1 MSKISGGLVYTI
13 CPCEF
18 FDAIKKH
25 FPNAK
30 IIAEDLGMI
39 TADVKKVIEHYGFPG
54 MKILQFAFGGDLPT
68 NPYIPHNFSRNCIV
82 YTGTHDNNT
91 IQGWYKNEASEEDK
105 KRLAEYLGH
114 PINIEQVHWDMIRL
128 ALSSVA
134 ETAVIPMQD
143 FLGIGEEARM
153 NFPQKTEGNW
163 LWRVLPDQ
171 ITNKLAE
178 TLAHLNWFYSRESV
192 NK

>member
-1 MSKISGGLVYTI
+1 
-13 CPCEF
+13 
-18 FDAIKKH
+18 
-25 FPNAK
+25 
-30 IIAEDLGMI
+30 
-39 TADVKKVIEHYGFPG
+39 
-54 MKILQFAFGGDLPT
+54 MKILQFAFGSDLPT

-91 IQGWYKNEASEEDK
+91 IQGWFKKEASEDDK

-114 PINIEQVHWDMIRL
+114 TINPEQVHWDMIRL
-128 ALSSVA
+128 AFSTVA

-143 FLGIGEEARM
+143 YLGLGEESRM

-171 ITNKLAE
+171 ITARLAE
-178 TLAHLNWFYSRESV
+178 TLAHLNWFYSREPETRD
-192 NK
+192 